1 MEILPQLLL
10 HPLQLFTKK
19 YQLGMWRQGLEV
31 IINFFPIQ
39 KKLIDL
45 KVWTKKYNSFSK
57 AWNAS
62 KPKFKEFPIKLP
74 NFMGSIDEIYEIDG
88 GVVISDLKSS
98 TLVTGKYPNSDRYQ
112 QRGMSGINQE
122 YIKLIVKVIGISYVT
137 EISSNICK
145 ENGFAALAS
154 AMEIYARISVAGLCI
169 PVIVTLFE
177 MVSEGIV

>member
-1 MEILPQLLL
+1 MCAVTGVILAL
-10 HPLQLFTKK
+10 
-19 YQLGMWRQGLEV
+19 V
-31 IINFFPIQ
+31 
-39 KKLIDL
+39 
-45 KVWTKKYNSFSK
+45 
-57 AWNAS
+57 
-62 KPKFKEFPIKLP
+62 
-74 NFMGSIDEIYEIDG
+74 
-88 GVVISDLKSS
+88 LKSTGS
-98 TLVTGKYPNSDRYQ
+98 SMGTFVSVVLLVFNGLISVYTRIN
-112 QRGMSGINQE
+112 MFTAGINQE

>member
-1 MEILPQLLL
+1 MTLLGRSASRGQVSSFHEMEAQKVGNRKMGNFVSIVLCVGTAMLVFNGLISVYTRINM
-10 HPLQLFTKK
+10 FT
-19 YQLGMWRQGLEV
+19 
-31 IINFFPIQ
+31 
-39 KKLIDL
+39 
-45 KVWTKKYNSFSK
+45 
-57 AWNAS
+57 A
-62 KPKFKEFPIKLP
+62 
-74 NFMGSIDEIYEIDG
+74 
-88 GVVISDLKSS
+88 
-98 TLVTGKYPNSDRYQ
+98 
-112 QRGMSGINQE
+112 GINQE

>member
-1 MEILPQLLL
+1 MCAVTGVILAL
-10 HPLQLFTKK
+10 
-19 YQLGMWRQGLEV
+19 V
-31 IINFFPIQ
+31 
-39 KKLIDL
+39 
-45 KVWTKKYNSFSK
+45 
-57 AWNAS
+57 
-62 KPKFKEFPIKLP
+62 
-74 NFMGSIDEIYEIDG
+74 
-88 GVVISDLKSS
+88 LKSTGS
-98 TLVTGKYPNSDRYQ
+98 SMGTFVSVVLCVGTAMLVFNELISVYTRIN
-112 QRGMSGINQE
+112 MFTAGINQE

>member
-1 MEILPQLLL
+1 MCAVTGVILAL
-10 HPLQLFTKK
+10 
-19 YQLGMWRQGLEV
+19 V
-31 IINFFPIQ
+31 
-39 KKLIDL
+39 
-45 KVWTKKYNSFSK
+45 
-57 AWNAS
+57 
-62 KPKFKEFPIKLP
+62 
-74 NFMGSIDEIYEIDG
+74 
-88 GVVISDLKSS
+88 LKSTGS
-98 TLVTGKYPNSDRYQ
+98 SMGTFVSVVLCVGTAMLVFNALISVYTRIN
-112 QRGMSGINQE
+112 MFTAGINQE

>member
-1 MEILPQLLL
+1 MLSLSVCAVTGVILAL
-10 HPLQLFTKK
+10 
-19 YQLGMWRQGLEV
+19 V
-31 IINFFPIQ
+31 
-39 KKLIDL
+39 
-45 KVWTKKYNSFSK
+45 
-57 AWNAS
+57 
-62 KPKFKEFPIKLP
+62 
-74 NFMGSIDEIYEIDG
+74 
-88 GVVISDLKSS
+88 LKS
-98 TLVTGKYPNSDRYQ
+98 TGSSMGTFVSVYTRIN
-112 QRGMSGINQE
+112 MFTAGINQE

>member
-1 MEILPQLLL
+1 VCAVTGVILAL
-10 HPLQLFTKK
+10 
-19 YQLGMWRQGLEV
+19 V
-31 IINFFPIQ
+31 
-39 KKLIDL
+39 
-45 KVWTKKYNSFSK
+45 
-57 AWNAS
+57 
-62 KPKFKEFPIKLP
+62 
-74 NFMGSIDEIYEIDG
+74 
-88 GVVISDLKSS
+88 LKSTGS
-98 TLVTGKYPNSDRYQ
+98 SMGTFVSVVLCVGTAMLVFNGLISVCTRIN
-112 QRGMSGINQE
+112 MFTAGINQE

>member
-1 MEILPQLLL
+1 MLSLSVCAVTGVILAL
-10 HPLQLFTKK
+10 
-19 YQLGMWRQGLEV
+19 V
-31 IINFFPIQ
+31 
-39 KKLIDL
+39 
-45 KVWTKKYNSFSK
+45 
-57 AWNAS
+57 
-62 KPKFKEFPIKLP
+62 
-74 NFMGSIDEIYEIDG
+74 
-88 GVVISDLKSS
+88 LKS
-98 TLVTGKYPNSDRYQ
+98 TGSSM
-112 QRGMSGINQE
+112 GTFVSVGINQE

>member
-1 MEILPQLLL
+1 MLSLSVCAVTGVILAL
-10 HPLQLFTKK
+10 
-19 YQLGMWRQGLEV
+19 V
-31 IINFFPIQ
+31 
-39 KKLIDL
+39 
-45 KVWTKKYNSFSK
+45 
-57 AWNAS
+57 
-62 KPKFKEFPIKLP
+62 
-74 NFMGSIDEIYEIDG
+74 
-88 GVVISDLKSS
+88 LKSTGS
-98 TLVTGKYPNSDRYQ
+98 SMGTFVSVVLCVGTAMLVFNGLISVYTR
-112 QRGMSGINQE
+112 INQE